1 MLYGRLPT
9 IRTGPAVSPLQLKV
23 RASDFDQ
30 GQLFRGKPCSQAA
43 SKVAIDLDCADLAD
57 ALNQRA
63 RERGLTRSDFDDGL
77 PTARI
82 DRLDNLCDDAG
93 VMQEILAEPL
103 TCSMRL
109 RRTHQAACC

>member
-9 IRTGPAVSPLQLKV
+9 IRSGSVSEFAPIEGQ
-23 RASDFDQ
+23 RIGFDQ
-30 GQLFRGKPCSQAA
+30 GQLFRGKPCSQSG
-43 SKVAIDLDCADLAD
+43 SKVAIDLDRAELAN

-63 RERGLTRSDFDDGL
+63 RERGLTRADFDDGL

-82 DRLDNLCDDAG
+82 DRLDDLCDDAG
-93 VMQEILAEPL
+93 VMQEVLAEPL
-103 TCSMRL
+103 ACSMRL